1 MPDYAAVILAA
12 GHGKRM
18 GALGEQYPK
27 ALLPVGDE
35 PLIGHQLRM
44 FAKLRIHEVYVI
56 IGHLGAHLAEVIG
69 TGATYGVDI
78 RYIEQGPAL
87 GSAFALA
94 RAIPYLHKPFLVTLG
109 DYYFEAV
116 EAGALTRCLD
126 RGVSA
131 ISGKREPNAQLL
143 REACELYVAAD
154 GKLER
159 IVEKPC
165 SPRGNVKGCGFYAFQ
180 PMFLDSLS
188 RTPRT
193 ALRDEYELSV
203 ALDVHLS
210 AGQPIYVEEIIG
222 LDWNFTRARDV
233 LDCNLCWLRRRQERA
248 YVAKS
253 AEIDER
259 ASLDEVIVGS
269 RAHLRGTMTLRRV
282 VVFPEA
288 VVAGDTVLESAL
300 VTPGALLHV

>member
-1 MPDYAAVILAA
+1 MPDYAAVTLAA

-35 PLIGHQLRM
+35 PLIGHQLRI
-44 FAKLRIHEVYVI
+44 FAKLGIQEVYVI
-56 IGHLGAHLAEVIG
+56 IGHLGARLAEAVG
-69 TGATYGVDI
+69 TGAAYGVNI

-94 RAIPYLHKPFLVTLG
+94 RAIPYLQKPFLVTLG

-116 EAGALTRCLD
+116 EAEALIRCLD

-131 ISGKREPNAQLL
+131 ISAKREPDPQLL

-154 GKLER
+154 GRLER

-165 SPRGNVKGCGFYAFQ
+165 APRGNLKGCGFYAFQ
-180 PMFLDSLS
+180 PAFLDSLS

-203 ALDVHLS
+203 ALEVHLS
-210 AGQPIYVEEIIG
+210 AGHRIYVEQIIG

-233 LDCNLCWLRRRQERA
+233 LDCNLYWLRRRHERVF
-248 YVAKS
+248 VATG

-259 ASLDEVIVGS
+259 ASLEEVIVGS
-269 RAHLRGTMTLRRV
+269 RAHLSGTMTLRKV

-288 VVAGDTVLESAL
+288 EVAGASVLESAL
-300 VTPGALLHV
+300 VTPRSLLRV

>member
-12 GHGKRM
+12 GQGKRM

-44 FAKLRIHEVYVI
+44 LAKLRIHEVYVI
-56 IGHLGAHLAEVIG
+56 IGHLGARFAEVIG
-69 TGATYGVDI
+69 TGAAYGVNI

-94 RAIPYLHKPFLVTLG
+94 HAIPYIQKPFLVTLG
-109 DYYFEAV
+109 DYYFEV
-116 EAGALTRCLD
+116 KEAEALTGCLE

-131 ISGKREPNAQLL
+131 ISAKREPNAQLL

-154 GKLER
+154 GRLER

-165 SPRGNVKGCGFYAFQ
+165 APRGDIKGCGFYAFQ
-180 PMFLDSLS
+180 PAFLDSLS

-203 ALDVHLS
+203 ALDVHLA
-210 AGQPIYVEEIIG
+210 AGQPIYVEEIINS
-222 LDWNFTRARDV
+222 DWNFTRARDV
-233 LDCNLCWLRRRQERA
+233 LDCNLDWLRRRHERA
-248 YVAKS
+248 FVAIG
-253 AEIDER
+253 AEIDEH
-259 ASLDEVIVGS
+259 ASLEEVVVGS
-269 RAHLRGTMTLRRV
+269 RAHLSGAMTLRQV

-288 VVAGDTVLESAL
+288 EVTGATALESAL
-300 VTPGALLHV
+300 VTPRALLRV